1 MQVEPNIPIPKR
13 YPFAQ
18 MKPGDSFVIP
28 NEIARNTVSVA
39 AMRYGRAHG
48 CRFTTRT
55 MPDGTIRCWR
65 IE

>member
-28 NEIARNTVSVA
+28 KHVQRGTVLVA

-48 CRFTTRT
+48 CRFITRT
-55 MPDGTIRCWR
+55 MPDGSVRCWR
-65 IE
+65 VE